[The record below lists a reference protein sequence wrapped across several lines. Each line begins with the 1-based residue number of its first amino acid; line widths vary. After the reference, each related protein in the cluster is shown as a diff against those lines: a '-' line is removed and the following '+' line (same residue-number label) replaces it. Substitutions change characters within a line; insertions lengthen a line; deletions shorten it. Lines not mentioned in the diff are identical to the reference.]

1 MHLRINYTIYCII
14 NVMRRRN
21 GFGFGIFGLIFL
33 VAIIGDVAYGLVYLA
48 IALVPLAALGMLI
61 YAVVKGANKA
71 SANTNNYSS
80 GKAYN
85 LNNADINKIDKKL
98 NNYFKKNISLP
109 VIDGVS
115 LTTQSGKFTTVD
127 QLYLTY
133 KDEKICK
140 LCEFRNQ
147 YGDVYKKIMDLLL
160 VFSNKGDDVLKADV
174 KTEDIKPSK
183 KLSDADKY
191 IDEINKLNDAIPQE
205 EITNGLYQ
213 TCDLIKQVDLL
224 SENHKDNNKITKLY
238 DYYLPILVSALE
250 KYKKL
255 QDSKVK
261 GDDFNQTEAGLIK
274 TIVLINEALKT
285 ICSSMQEDEYMNIN
299 ADVNTLQSLLEKDG
313 YGKDPFRS

>member
-1 MHLRINYTIYCII
+1 
-14 NVMRRRN
+14 MRRRN
-21 GFGFGIFGLIFL
+21 GFGFGFFGLFALFAIFGDLVFGLTSLI
-33 VAIIGDVAYGLVYLA
+33 VALIPVAA
-48 IALVPLAALGMLI
+48 IALLI
-61 YAVVKGANKA
+61 YSIVKGSNK
-71 SANTNNYSS
+71 NDNIGNNSS
-80 GKAYN
+80 NKQFNSGKNSKAYN

-109 VIDGVS
+109 VIDGIS

-160 VFSNKGDDVLKADV
+160 VFANKGEDVLRTEV

-213 TCDLIKQVDLL
+213 TCDLIRQVDLL
-224 SENHKDNNKITKLY
+224 SENHKDNNKISKLY

-261 GDDFNQTEAGLIK
+261 SDDFYQSEAGLLK

-285 ICSSMQEDEYMNIN
+285 ICASMQEDDYMNIN
-299 ADVNTLQSLLEKDG
+299 ADVNTLQSLLKKDG
-313 YGKDPFRS
+313 YGEDPFGSKK